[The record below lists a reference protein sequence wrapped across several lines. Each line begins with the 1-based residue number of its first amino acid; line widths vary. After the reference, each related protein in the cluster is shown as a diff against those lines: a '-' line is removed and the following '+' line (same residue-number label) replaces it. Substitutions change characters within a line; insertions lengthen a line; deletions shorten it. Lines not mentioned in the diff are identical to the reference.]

1 MNHNQKLSHLGEVYP
16 EQKRQ
21 LFKYFRHQAEALE
34 VFVSA
39 VDVSD
44 YPFAEWLN
52 ALDVMT
58 DWLAKK
64 GQTMTLN
71 NKIQYL
77 NCASEIIDQEAQ
89 WDNMASAILPILEL
103 HGCERSSDETN
114 KNL

>member
-1 MNHNQKLSHLGEVYP
+1 MNHNQKLSHLSEAYP

-21 LFKYFRHQAEALE
+21 LFKYFRHQSEALE

-39 VDVSD
+39 VDASD

-52 ALDVMT
+52 ALDVMN

-89 WDNMASAILPILEL
+89 WNNMASAILPILEQY
-103 HGCERSSDETN
+103 GCERSSDETN

>member
-34 VFVSA
+34 AFVSA

-44 YPFAEWLN
+44 YPFSEWLN

-58 DWLAKK
+58 EWLAKK
-64 GQTMTLN
+64 EQTMTLN

-77 NCASEIIDQEAQ
+77 NCASGIIDQEAR
-89 WDNMASAILPILEL
+89 WDDMASAILFILEQY
-103 HGCERSSDETN
+103 GCERSSKKTN

>member
-1 MNHNQKLSHLGEVYP
+1 MNHNQKLSHLSKTYP
-16 EQKRQ
+16 GQKRQ
-21 LFKYFRHQAEALE
+21 LFKNFRHQAEALE

-44 YPFAEWLN
+44 YTFAEWLN

-58 DWLAKK
+58 EWLTKK

-77 NCASEIIDQEAQ
+77 NCASEIIGQEAQ
-89 WDNMASAILPILEL
+89 WNNMASAIIPILEQY
-103 HGCERSSDETN
+103 GCEHSSDKTN

>member
-34 VFVSA
+34 VFISA

-58 DWLAKK
+58 EWLANK

-89 WDNMASAILPILEL
+89 WDNMALSLIHISEPT
-103 HGCERSSDETN
+103 RP
-114 KNL
+114 

>member
-1 MNHNQKLSHLGEVYP
+1 MNHNQKLSHLSEVYP

-21 LFKYFRHQAEALE
+21 LFKYFRHQAVALE

-58 DWLAKK
+58 GVACKK
-64 GQTMTLN
+64 RAN
-71 NKIQYL
+71 HD
-77 NCASEIIDQEAQ
+77 AE
-89 WDNMASAILPILEL
+89 
-103 HGCERSSDETN
+103 
-114 KNL
+114 

>member
-1 MNHNQKLSHLGEVYP
+1 MNHNQKLSNLGETYP

-34 VFVSA
+34 IFVSL
-39 VDVSD
+39 VDVSS
-44 YPFAEWLN
+44 YNFSEWLN

-58 DWLAKK
+58 EWLAKK
-64 GQTMTLN
+64 GQTMTLS

-77 NCASEIIDQEAQ
+77 NCACEVIDQTAQ
-89 WDNMASAILPILEL
+89 WDSMARAILPILEQY
-103 HGCERSSDETN
+103 GCERSSYDTN